1 MAVGERIMKDLIKR
15 LNEAS
20 AAYYSGKPEIMS
32 NQEWDELY
40 SRLVK
45 LEKKYGQ
52 LPDSPTNKVGA
63 DWNEAYGKKVQHEF
77 PALSLPKTKDV
88 KVLET
93 WMGDKPGW
101 LSWKLDGLTLVLT
114 YDRGELT
121 SIVTRGNGYS
131 GTDVT
136 YMKGCIK
143 GIPTRISYHLHLVVR
158 GEAVI
163 SYRDFDRINEEYA
176 DGIGAYANPRNLAAG
191 TFNLGPDNLME
202 VKKRSVQ
209 FIAFSLVDAE
219 SPEYACDSWGKRLA
233 LLQFLGF
240 ETVDRMWID
249 DPGGL
254 ESGVKA
260 FSDMVAHY
268 NIPVDGLVLCYD
280 DLKYV
285 EEGGITSHHVVRG
298 GIAFKW
304 ADESKITT
312 LRMVEWSCGI
322 NSITPVA
329 VFDPIDIDWAV
340 IRRASLVNVSEL
352 KRLGIGNP
360 GKTEIEVVRANMI
373 IPKVVRVISRRG
385 GDIDIPIKCPACGRP
400 TVVYVSPAGV
410 QILKCTNTEC
420 PAKELKKYARFVG
433 KTGLDIDGLGEETLK
448 ELISLGVI
456 HKVTDIFRLKD
467 HMDKIG
473 DVPNINNI
481 LEEIEDCRKRETRAE
496 NLITALSIPNVGPD
510 TAHRLVQYYGW
521 PGLFNAFDSGVDF
534 TEVDGIGQE
543 TAWNLHQFCKEH
555 MDLLWELKDILN
567 IKEVDPMNDG
577 LCSGLHIAIT
587 GSLSTMTRD
596 ELKKCIEDEGGVV
609 TSTVTK
615 NTDILI
621 SNDPNSKSGK
631 NKRAAEFGVQ
641 VLNEE
646 SFLELYLN
654 DSFE

>member
-20 AAYYSGKPEIMS
+20 VAYYGGQPEIMS

-63 DWNEAYGKKVQHEF
+63 DWNEAYGQKVEHEF

-88 KVLET
+88 RVLET

-163 SYRDFDRINEEYA
+163 SYRDFDRINEENA

-202 VKKRSVQ
+202 VKRRSVQ

-219 SPEYACDSWGKRLA
+219 SFEYACDSWGLRMA
-233 LLQFLGF
+233 LLERLGF
-240 ETVDRMWID
+240 KTVDRIWLD
-249 DPGGL
+249 GPNEV
-254 ESGVKA
+254 ESAVKEL
-260 FSDMVAHY
+260 SDRVAHY
-268 NIPVDGLVLCYD
+268 DIPVDGLVLCYD

-285 EEGGITSHHVVRG
+285 EEGGVTRHHVVRG

-312 LRMVEWSCGI
+312 LRRVEWSCGI

-329 VFDPIDIDWAV
+329 VFDPIDIDGAV
-340 IRRASLVNVSEL
+340 IRRASLVNVSEVR
-352 KRLGIGNP
+352 RLGIGDP
-360 GKTEIEVVRANMI
+360 GKTEIEVVRSNMI
-373 IPKVVRVISRRG
+373 IPKVIRVISRRG
-385 GDIDIPIKCPACGRP
+385 GDIDIPVTCPACGRP

-433 KTGLDIDGLGEETLK
+433 KTGLDIEGLGEETLK
-448 ELISLGVI
+448 ELISLGLI
-456 HKVTDIFRLKD
+456 HEVTDIFRLAD
-467 HMDKIG
+467 HIG
-473 DVPNINNI
+473 ETRDVPNIKNI
-481 LEEIEDCRKRETRAE
+481 LKAIEDCELREIRAE

-510 TAHRLVQYYGW
+510 TAHRLVQHYGW
-521 PGLFNAFDSGVDF
+521 PGLFNAFHSIVDF

-543 TAWNLHQFCKEH
+543 TAWNLHQFRMEH
-555 MDLLWELKDILN
+555 MDLLWELKDILY
-567 IKEVDPMNDG
+567 IKEVDPIKEGTCLG
-577 LCSGLHIAIT
+577 LRIAIT
-587 GSLSTMTRD
+587 GSLSMSRD
-596 ELKKCIEDEGGVV
+596 ALKKYIEDEGGVV
-609 TSTVTK
+609 TSTVSQ

-621 SNDPNSKSGK
+621 NNDRNSKSGK

-641 VLNEE
+641 VLSEE
-646 SFLELYLN
+646 AFWELYL
-654 DSFE
+654 DHLFD

>member
-1 MAVGERIMKDLIKR
+1 MAVGERIMKDLVRR

-20 AAYYSGKPEIMS
+20 EAYYGGQPEIMS

-40 SRLVK
+40 SRLVN

-63 DWNEAYGKKVQHEF
+63 DWSEAYGKKVQHEF
-77 PALSLPKTKDV
+77 PALSLPKTK
-88 KVLET
+88 KVGELEA
-93 WMGDKPGW
+93 WMGNKPGW

-163 SYRDFDRINEEYA
+163 SYHDFDRINEEYV

-191 TFNLGPDNLME
+191 TFNLGPDNLIE
-202 VKKRSVQ
+202 VKRRSVQ
-209 FIAFSLVDAE
+209 FIAFSLVNAE
-219 SPEYACDSWGKRLA
+219 SPEYACDSWGKRMA
-233 LLQFLGF
+233 LLESLGF
-240 ETVDRMWID
+240 KTVDRIWID
-249 DPGGL
+249 SPNEI
-254 ESGVKA
+254 ESAVKE
-260 FSDMVAHY
+260 FSDRVSHY
-268 NIPVDGLVLCYD
+268 YIPVDGLVLCYD

-304 ADESKITT
+304 TDESKITT
-312 LRMVEWSCGI
+312 LRKVEWSCGI

-329 VFDPIDIDWAV
+329 VFDPIDIDGAV

-373 IPKVVRVISRRG
+373 IPKVIRVISRRG
-385 GDIDIPIKCPACGRP
+385 GDIDIPVTCPACGRP
-400 TVVYVSPAGV
+400 TVIYVSPAGI

-433 KTGLDIDGLGEETLK
+433 KTGLDIEGLGEETLK
-448 ELISLGVI
+448 ELISLGLI
-456 HKVTDIFRLKD
+456 HKVTDIFRLAD
-467 HMDKIG
+467 HIG
-473 DVPNINNI
+473 ETRDVPNIKNI
-481 LEEIEDCRKRETRAE
+481 LKAIEDCELREIRAE

-510 TAHRLVQYYGW
+510 TAHRLVQHYGW
-521 PGLFNAFDSGVDF
+521 PGLWSAFHSSMDF

-543 TAWNLHQFCKEH
+543 TAWNLINFRVQN

-567 IKEVDPMNDG
+567 IKEVEPLNAG
-577 LCSGLHIAIT
+577 VCSGLCIAIT
-587 GSLSTMTRD
+587 GTLELMTRD
-596 ELKKCIEDEGGVV
+596 QLKKHIEDEGGTV

-621 SNDPNSKSGK
+621 TNDPKSQSAK
-631 NKRAAEFGVQ
+631 NKRAAEFGVKIMD
-641 VLNEE
+641 E
-646 SFLELYLN
+646 STFCDIYLDDSLE
-654 DSFE
+654 